1 MPHPSPPSRPATR
14 AALERHAGAITVLMN
29 MMLVRHL
36 IGVYK
41 AFDGDVVAAI
51 VLGEIAHYNLSPLIG
66 RTRTPVELSEA
77 LQAGRDT
84 LSQTFVPTNTFSIA
98 QATGIPRETVRRK
111 VADLVRRGWIVRD
124 ADGNLFVAA
133 EANAAF
139 AEFHVERLQ
148 DLLAASRAIETL
160 LQDDPGASARR
171 RRRPS
176 SPSTRGGAARS

>member
-1 MPHPSPPSRPATR
+1 MPHSSPPSRPATR
-14 AALERHAGAITVLMN
+14 AALERHAGAVTVLMN

-36 IGVYK
+36 ISVYK

-66 RTRTPVELSEA
+66 RTRTAMELSRVLQSGRDSWQEA
-77 LQAGRDT
+77 L
-84 LSQTFVPTNTFSIA
+84 LPTNTYSIA

-124 ADGNLFVAA
+124 AAGNLFVAA
-133 EANAAF
+133 DANAAF
-139 AEFHVERLQ
+139 ADFHVDRLR

-160 LQDDPGASARR
+160 LQDDSGAAVHRR
-171 RRRPS
+171 RRANS
-176 SPSTRGGAARS
+176 SKRSDPAGS